1 MGQRRRR
8 HPKVSQPEPASD
20 QALGHLGHMGHRSED
35 DKLTRTGQLLLLPG
49 LRLRRRAEPRRPRN
63 LIPHDQARRHMPLL
77 PEGHP
82 MLKET
87 AMRDLSD
94 LTDPDLSED
103 YAYAAL
109 CARSWRTRRT
119 PRTGRSPSSPLPWGP
134 LPLQIITDR
143 LAVMP

>member
-1 MGQRRRR
+1 
-8 HPKVSQPEPASD
+8 
-20 QALGHLGHMGHRSED
+20 
-35 DKLTRTGQLLLLPG
+35 
-49 LRLRRRAEPRRPRN
+49 
-63 LIPHDQARRHMPLL
+63 
-77 PEGHP
+77 

-87 AMRDLSD
+87 AMRGLSD

-119 PRTGRSPSSPLPWGP
+119 PRTGRSPSSPLPRGP